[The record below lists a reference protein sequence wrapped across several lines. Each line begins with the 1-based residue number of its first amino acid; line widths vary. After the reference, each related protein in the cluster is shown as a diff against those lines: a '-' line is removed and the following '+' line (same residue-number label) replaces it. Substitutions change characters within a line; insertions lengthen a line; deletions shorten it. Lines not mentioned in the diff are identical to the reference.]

1 MPLHLSYIALSLT
14 PSFAAFDCI
23 ENYN

>member
-1 MPLHLSYIALSLT
+1 MPLHLSYIGLSLT

-23 ENYN
+23 ENYI

>member
-14 PSFAAFDCI
+14 LSFAAFDCL
-23 ENYN
+23 ENYI

>member
-14 PSFAAFDCI
+14 QSFAAFDCL
-23 ENYN
+23 ENCI